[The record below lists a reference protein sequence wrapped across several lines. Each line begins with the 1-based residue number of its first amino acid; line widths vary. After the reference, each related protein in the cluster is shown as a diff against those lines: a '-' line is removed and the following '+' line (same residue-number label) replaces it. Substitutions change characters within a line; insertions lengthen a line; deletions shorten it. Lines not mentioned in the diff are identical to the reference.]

1 MRLVVI
7 SGHSGSGKS
16 TALHVLEDAGF
27 TCVDNLPASLLPQL
41 VNHIESM
48 SEGSKQKFAIS
59 IDARNTW
66 QDLKQFPQIINSDE
80 TLGLK
85 CEVVFLDARNTVLI
99 QRFSETRRKHPLSD
113 RTTDLQKAIQ
123 IERTLLEPIA
133 NIADLVID
141 TSNLSLHELR
151 DLVKTRVAGNEGAG
165 MSILFE
171 SFGFKYGV
179 PVDAEIVFDIRC
191 LPNPYWKPHLRAFNG
206 LEQPVVEFLE
216 DQAEVLEME
225 EDIKQYLTR
234 WLPRF
239 AANNRSYITIAIGCT
254 GGQHRSVYFCDR
266 LFKHFSGLF
275 DTVQVRHRE
284 LKSGFSQAER
294 AGRLGST
301 SDNGAQP

>member
-41 VNHIESM
+41 VKHIENM
-48 SEGSKQKFAIS
+48 LPGSKQKFAIS

-66 QDLKQFPQIINSDE
+66 QDLKQFPRIIDNA
-80 TLGLK
+80 LGFK
-85 CEVVFLDARNTVLI
+85 CEVVFLDARNSVLI

-113 RTTDLQKAIQ
+113 RATDLQKAIQ

-133 NIADLVID
+133 NMADLVID

-151 DLVKTRVAGNEGAG
+151 DLVKTRVAGNEGTG

-179 PVDAEIVFDIRC
+179 PVDAEIVYDIRC
-191 LPNPYWKPHLRAFNG
+191 LPNPYWKPHLRAYNG
-206 LEQPVVEFLE
+206 LDQPVIDFLQ
-216 DQAEVLEME
+216 DQPEVLEME
-225 EDIKQYLTR
+225 DDIKHYLTR

-239 AANNRSYITIAIGCT
+239 AANNRSYITIGIGCT

-266 LFKHFSGLF
+266 LFRHFAGLY

-284 LKSGFSQAER
+284 LKLAHSNSDSP
-294 AGRLGST
+294 LGDGA
-301 SDNGAQP
+301 SD